1 MESTKKD
8 SKSRLIIAIVA
19 IVAAVLIAGGAWYA
33 LAGNKNSDNKSTD
46 SAQLTEQQRLGKE
59 ADELGA
65 SLKANQESQNNA
77 KAALDDSS
85 KQIKVGR

>member
-33 LAGNKNSDNKSTD
+33 LAGNKSNDNKSTD
-46 SAQLTEQQRLGKE
+46 SAQLTEQQRLSKE
-59 ADELGA
+59 ADELGT